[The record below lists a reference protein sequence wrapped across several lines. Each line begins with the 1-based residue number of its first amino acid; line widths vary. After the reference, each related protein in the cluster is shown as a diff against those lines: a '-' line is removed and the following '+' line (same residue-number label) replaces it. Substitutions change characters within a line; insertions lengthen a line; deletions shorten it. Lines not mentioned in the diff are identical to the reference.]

1 MAPHPGPIPTRA
13 EEQRLLEAFAQ
24 AAEEY
29 HRMHAAQVE
38 AILNDQNFPFEE
50 WVAKAAERMDQT
62 KYAILAY
69 REEHR

>member
-1 MAPHPGPIPTRA
+1 
-13 EEQRLLEAFAQ
+13 
-24 AAEEY
+24 
-29 HRMHAAQVE
+29 MHAAQVE

-69 REEHR
+69 RKEHR

>member
-24 AAEEY
+24 AAAEY
-29 HRMHAAQVE
+29 QLMLDAQVE